1 MAARRDGRSLARLG
15 LTEAWAAPTL
25 ATLGWWVDD
34 RPLRDAEAVMWALA
48 RSPDPNLALRAL
60 ERLSEADRTEW
71 SALDAALRKDEG
83 LRGRLLA
90 LLGASTALGDHLVS
104 RPAVWRHL
112 TSERALTPDRLP
124 DVATRSAA
132 LLRAV
137 GCEPPAESE
146 PAARPAPDGG
156 SGAGSAERSGAD
168 PGAAAAGSAVS
179 RAALT
184 GPAAI
189 SALRD
194 AYRDALLEIAAADL
208 GAVSEPSLPVLPME
222 VVAAQ
227 LSDLAAAALR
237 AALAVAVSE
246 IFPREESG
254 GGGTGGNGS
263 GGNGSGA
270 EEPPRL
276 AVIAMGKCG
285 GHELNYVSDVDVI
298 FVAEPADGP
307 ASRLAAAVMRVAG
320 DACFPVDANLRPE
333 GRQGALVRTLE
344 GHLSYYRRW
353 AKTWE
358 FQALLKARPVAGDPE
373 LGAAYVEAVAPM
385 VWHAAD
391 RDDFVA
397 EVQAM
402 RRRVEKHI
410 RPEYADRELKLG
422 RGGLRDVEFAVQL
435 LQLVHGRADPEIRSG
450 STLDALAALGAG
462 GYVGRD
468 DAANLAASYRFLRML
483 EHRLQLARLRRT
495 HLLPAESDTADLRW
509 LARSAKLRPDGKR
522 DAVGVLLAELRSNT
536 GRVRR
541 LHEKLFYR
549 PLLTAVSQIASED
562 LRLSE
567 KSAASRLA
575 ALGWA
580 SPEGAL
586 AHLRALTGGMSRAAA
601 IQRTLLPV
609 LLEQL
614 ADTADPDRGL
624 LAYRRVSEAL
634 ADTGYLGLLRDEGA
648 VAERLM
654 FLLGTSALVPDL
666 LVRAPDVLR
675 LLADTSA
682 RAELATRDPVEVSTS
697 LRATVARHQVP
708 TDAVAAARS
717 MRRHELLRVA
727 CADLLGLLPVGAVC
741 AALSEVWAA
750 VLRSALGAVAR
761 AQPGSPKARLAVIGM
776 GRLGGAELGYGS
788 DADVLFV
795 CEPANGASEHDAV
808 RWSTTVVEQV
818 RSLLGAPSPDPA
830 LQVDADLRPEGRGG
844 PLVRTLESYR
854 TYYAKWAEP
863 WEAQALLRA
872 RPLGGDMELGE
883 RFRELIDPIRYPAGG
898 LEPAKATEIRR
909 IKARVDTERLPRG
922 ADRATH
928 TKLGTG
934 GLADVEWTV
943 QLLQLQH
950 AADVPELRTTSTL
963 DGLRECVEAGLLAGA
978 DADALIAGWTMATRA
993 RNAVTLV
1000 RGKPSDQLPGSGR
1013 ELAAVARAMGYPA
1026 GGDPGEF
1033 IDEYRRITRRARAVV
1048 ERVFYDG

>member
-1 MAARRDGRSLARLG
+1 VGAAAPGAAGSLLVTERRNGASLIRLG
-15 LTEAWAAPTL
+15 LTEPWAEQTL
-25 ATLGWWVDD
+25 TDLGWWDGG
-34 RPLRDAEAVMWALA
+34 RPVRQVEPVMWALA

-60 ERLSEADRTEW
+60 ERLAKADQTEW
-71 SALDAALRKDEG
+71 AALDAALRTDEG

-90 LLGASTALGDHLVS
+90 LLGASTVLGDHLVT
-104 RPAVWRHL
+104 RPVLWRRL
-112 TSERALTPDRLP
+112 TSEQALAPDRLP
-124 DVATRSAA
+124 DMATLSAV

-137 GCEPPAESE
+137 GCEPEPDTAAPEPDTAAPESDTAVPESE
-146 PAARPAPDGG
+146 PAA
-156 SGAGSAERSGAD
+156 
-168 PGAAAAGSAVS
+168 GAATPDAGRTAPA

-184 GPAAI
+184 GPAAVT
-189 SALRD
+189 ALRE
-194 AYRDALLEIAAADL
+194 AYRDALLELAAADVA
-208 GAVSEPSLPVLPME
+208 AVSEPALPVLPME
-222 VVAAQ
+222 LVAAQ
-227 LSDLAAAALR
+227 LSDLACAALR
-237 AALAVAVSE
+237 AALAVGV
-246 IFPREESG
+246 
-254 GGGTGGNGS
+254 
-263 GGNGSGA
+263 A
-270 EEPPRL
+270 EVVPDVDADVPRL

-298 FVAEPADGP
+298 FVAEPADAT
-307 ASRLAAAVMRVAG
+307 ASRLAAALMRVAG
-320 DACFPVDANLRPE
+320 ESCFPVDANLRPE

-358 FQALLKARPVAGDPE
+358 FQALLKARAVAGDAA
-373 LGAAYVEAVAPM
+373 LGAQYVEAVAPM

-402 RRRVEKHI
+402 RRRVEQHI
-410 RPEYADRELKLG
+410 RPEHADRELKLG

-468 DAANLAASYRFLRML
+468 DAANLAASYRFLRLL
-483 EHRLQLARLRRT
+483 EHRLQLSRLRRT
-495 HLLPAESDTADLRW
+495 HLLPAETDTADLRW
-509 LARSAKLRPDGKR
+509 LARSAKLRPDGKH
-522 DAVGVLLAELRSNT
+522 DAVGVLLAEWRSNT
-536 GRVRR
+536 RRVRR

-549 PLLTAVSQIASED
+549 PLLASVSQIPSED

-567 KSAASRLA
+567 KSAARRLA

-586 AHLRALTGGMSRAAA
+586 AHLRALTGGVSRASA

-609 LLEQL
+609 LLEYL

-634 ADTGYLGLLRDEGA
+634 ARTWYLGLLRDEGA
-648 VAERLM
+648 VAQRLM
-654 FLLGTSALVPDL
+654 YLLGTSALVPDL
-666 LVRAPDVLR
+666 LVRAPEVLR
-675 LLADTSA
+675 LLADTSE
-682 RAELATRDPVEVSTS
+682 RAELVTRDPVEVAAS
-697 LRATVARHQVP
+697 LRATVDRHADP
-708 TDAVAAARS
+708 TAAVAGARAL
-717 MRRHELLRVA
+717 RRAELLRVA
-727 CADLLGLLPVGAVC
+727 CADLLGLLPVASVC

-750 VLRSALGAVAR
+750 VLGSAVDAVLR
-761 AQPGSPKARLAVIGM
+761 AQPGEPKARLAVIGM

-795 CEPANGASEHDAV
+795 CEAVGGASEHDAV
-808 RWSTTVVEQV
+808 RWATTVAEKV
-818 RSLLGAPSPDPA
+818 RALLGAPSPDPA
-830 LQVDADLRPEGRGG
+830 LQVDADLRPEGRNGA
-844 PLVRTLESYR
+844 LVRTCESYR
-854 TYYAKWAEP
+854 AYYEKWSQP

-872 RPLGGDMELGE
+872 RPLGGDAELGE
-883 RFRELIDPIRYPAGG
+883 RFRQLIDPIRYPAGG

-909 IKARVDTERLPRG
+909 IKARVDAERLPRG

-950 AADVPELRTTSTL
+950 AGDVPELRTTSTL

-978 DADALIAGWTMATRA
+978 DARALAAGWTMATRA
-993 RNAVTLV
+993 RNAITLV
-1000 RGKPSDQLPGSGR
+1000 RGKPADQLPGSGR

-1048 ERVFYDG
+1048 ERVFYSG

>member
-1 MAARRDGRSLARLG
+1 
-15 LTEAWAAPTL
+15 
-25 ATLGWWVDD
+25 V
-34 RPLRDAEAVMWALA
+34 
-48 RSPDPNLALRAL
+48 
-60 ERLSEADRTEW
+60 
-71 SALDAALRKDEG
+71 
-83 LRGRLLA
+83 
-90 LLGASTALGDHLVS
+90 
-104 RPAVWRHL
+104 
-112 TSERALTPDRLP
+112 
-124 DVATRSAA
+124 
-132 LLRAV
+132 
-137 GCEPPAESE
+137 
-146 PAARPAPDGG
+146 
-156 SGAGSAERSGAD
+156 
-168 PGAAAAGSAVS
+168 
-179 RAALT
+179 
-184 GPAAI
+184 
-189 SALRD
+189 
-194 AYRDALLEIAAADL
+194 
-208 GAVSEPSLPVLPME
+208 
-222 VVAAQ
+222 
-227 LSDLAAAALR
+227 
-237 AALAVAVSE
+237 
-246 IFPREESG
+246 PRI
-254 GGGTGGNGS
+254 
-263 GGNGSGA
+263 
-270 EEPPRL
+270 

-285 GHELNYVSDVDVI
+285 GHELNYASDVDVI
-298 FVAEPADGP
+298 FVAEPAD
-307 ASRLAAAVMRVAG
+307 ATATRLATTLMRVAG
-320 DACFPVDANLRPE
+320 QACFPVDANLRPE
-333 GRQGALVRTLE
+333 GRQGALVRTLD

-353 AKTWE
+353 ARTWE
-358 FQALLKARPVAGDPE
+358 FQALLKARPVAGDTE
-373 LGAAYVEAVAPM
+373 LGAAYADAVAPM

-397 EVQAM
+397 DVQSM
-402 RRRVEKHI
+402 RRRVERHI
-410 RPEYADRELKLG
+410 RPEHADRELKLG

-435 LQLVHGRADPEIRSG
+435 LQLVHGRADTEIRSG
-450 STLDALAALGAG
+450 STLEALAALGAG
-462 GYVGRD
+462 GYISRD
-468 DAANLAASYRFLRML
+468 DAANLAASYRFLRLL
-483 EHRLQLARLRRT
+483 EHRLQLFRLRRT
-495 HLLPAESDTADLRW
+495 HLLPPDSDTGALRW
-509 LARSAKLRPDGKR
+509 LARAAKLRPDGRR
-522 DAVGVLLAELRSNT
+522 DAVGVLMAEWRT
-536 GRVRR
+536 HTRRVRR

-549 PLLTAVSQIASED
+549 PLLRAVSHIPGED
-562 LRLSE
+562 LRLTE
-567 KSAASRLA
+567 RSAARRLA

-586 AHLRALTGGMSRAAA
+586 AHLRALTGGMSRAAS

-614 ADTADPDRGL
+614 ADTPDPDRGL

-697 LRATVARHQVP
+697 LRATVARHQGP

-808 RWSTTVVEQV
+808 RWSTTVVERV

-872 RPLGGDMELGE
+872 RPLGGDMDLGE

>member
-1 MAARRDGRSLARLG
+1 VTERRSGASLVRLG
-15 LTEAWAAPTL
+15 LTEPWAEQTL
-25 ATLGWWVDD
+25 TELGWWDAG
-34 RPLRDAEAVMWALA
+34 RPAATAEQVMWALA
-48 RSPDPNLALRAL
+48 RSPDPNLALRTL
-60 ERLSEADRTEW
+60 ERLAEADRTEW
-71 SALDAALRKDEG
+71 SALDGALRKDEG

-90 LLGASTALGDHLVS
+90 LLGASTALGDHLVI

-112 TSERALTPDRLP
+112 ASERALTPDRLP

-137 GCEPPAESE
+137 GCEPP
-146 PAARPAPDGG
+146 PAPDKADDPAPAGG
-156 SGAGSAERSGAD
+156 PGAG
-168 PGAAAAGSAVS
+168 PGAGPSAVTGGSAVP

-208 GAVSEPSLPVLPME
+208 AAVSEPSLPVLPME
-222 VVAAQ
+222 VAAAQ
-227 LSDLAAAALR
+227 LSDLAAAALH

-246 IFPREESG
+246 IFPRAEPG
-254 GGGTGGNGS
+254 GGVNGS
-263 GGNGSGA
+263 GGAGSGV
-270 EEPPRL
+270 EQPPRL

-298 FVAEPADGP
+298 FVAEPADAT

-320 DACFPVDANLRPE
+320 EACFPVDANLRPE

-373 LGAAYVEAVAPM
+373 LGAAYAEAVSPM

-468 DAANLAASYRFLRML
+468 DAANLAASYRFLRLL

-509 LARSAKLRPDGKR
+509 LARSARLRPDGKR
-522 DAVGVLLAELRSNT
+522 DAVGVLLADLRSNT

-549 PLLTAVSQIASED
+549 PLLTAVSQIPSED

-624 LAYRRVSEAL
+624 LAYRRVSDAL

-682 RAELATRDPVEVSTS
+682 RADLVTRDPVEVSAS

-708 TDAVAAARS
+708 ADAIAAARS
-717 MRRHELLRVA
+717 MRRQEVLRVA

-741 AALSEVWAA
+741 IALSEVWAA
-750 VLRSALGAVAR
+750 VLRSALDAAAR

-788 DADVLFV
+788 DADVLFA
-795 CEPANGASEHDAV
+795 CEPTNGATEHDAV

-818 RSLLGAPSPDPA
+818 RALLGAPSPDPP

-844 PLVRTLESYR
+844 ALVRTLESYR

-872 RPLGGDMELGE
+872 RPLGGDPELGE

-963 DGLRECVEAGLLAGA
+963 EGLRECVEAGLLAAA
-978 DADALIAGWTMATRA
+978 DADALTAGWTMATRA

-1013 ELAAVARAMGYPA
+1013 ELAAAARAMGYPA

-1033 IDEYRRITRRARAVV
+1033 IDDYRRVTRRARAVV